1 MKYQLKVEHVDKK
14 IYIKC
19 PICGDILATNDPEYF
34 LRKFHK
40 DVVEPLSSCS
50 HFEIIDVYR
59 DPKSSQNIPKYEAKA
74 VMKFEFKKYVSFI
87 VPRKS

>member
-1 MKYQLKVEHVDKK
+1 MKTELKIEK
-14 IYIKC
+14 IGNKTYVKC
-19 PICGDILATNDPEYF
+19 PICRDILATNDPDYF

-40 DVVEPLSSCS
+40 NAVEPLSSCP
-50 HFEIIDVYR
+50 HFEVIDVYR
-59 DPKSSQNIPKYEAKA
+59 DPKSSQNIPKYEKKA